1 MIQYS
6 LYKEQKLFGRYVTNK
21 HIEPVI
27 EAYKKDIEVEVEG
40 VSVEKKSIYSLKIGT
55 GKKKVLAWS
64 QMHGN
69 ESTTTKAVF
78 DFLNFLKSEDELASK
93 LRSECVFCVIPILN
107 PDGAD
112 RYTRFNANEV
122 DLNRDAQQLSQP
134 ESKVLRN
141 IYDSFK
147 PDYCFNLHGQRTIF
161 SAGYSSNSSVMSF
174 LSPAEDEQ
182 RAVTKTRKIA
192 MQIITAIGKG
202 LNSYIPDQVA
212 RYDDGYNV
220 NCVGDTFQ
228 GLQTPTL
235 LFEAGHYPDDYKR
248 EKTREM
254 VFYALF
260 HAVNELVFNEI
271 EGSVYQGYFKLP
283 ENQKLFYDV
292 IIRNVIGKFNELMD
306 VAIQYE
312 EKLIEEEVRFLP
324 KVVKVGDLT
333 EFFGHKEIDGGGY
346 PILINNSSKI
356 VESLSIISQ
365 ISINGENFVK
375 KIEVTS

>member
-27 EAYKKDIEVEVEG
+27 EACKKDIEVEVEG

-107 PDGAD
+107 PDGAN

-134 ESKVLRN
+134 ESKVLRS

-192 MQIITAIGKG
+192 MQIITAIEKG

-228 GLQTPTL
+228 GLQTPTV

-254 VFYALF
+254 VFYALL
-260 HAVNELVFNEI
+260 HAVNELAFNEI

-292 IIRNVIGKFNELMD
+292 VIRNVIGKFNELMD

-312 EKLIEEEVRFLP
+312 EKLIEEEVHFLP

-356 VESLSIISQ
+356 TESLSIISQ